1 MKPQSST
8 SALLGAAFLMATS
21 AIGPGFLTQTCVF
34 TAQLGASFAFVILLS
49 ILLDLGAQLNIWQI
63 ITATGKRA
71 PELAD
76 TVQRGMGHALTAL
89 VVFGGLVFNIGNI
102 AGCGLGLEAMTGLP
116 VAGGAILS
124 AMMAAAIWVNREAG
138 RTLDYFSRVLGLLMI
153 LLTGYIAFTAHPP
166 MAPVIRAAVWPEK
179 IDFHAV
185 VTLVGGTVGGYITF
199 AGAHRLL
206 DAGVK
211 DHQQAR
217 RSALKGILIASLMR
231 ILLFLAAWGIVAGGA
246 QIDAQNPPASV
257 FRLAAGD
264 VGLRF
269 FGLVMWAAAI
279 TSVVGAT
286 FTSLSFLSTS
296 LPVFQ
301 RAKHWPAWGFIG
313 LSLVI
318 FISVGKPVTLL
329 VWAGTLNGFVLP
341 IGLGL
346 MLIAARRNGVFKQLQ
361 FSIWLEIA
369 GWAVAVIMGA
379 MALWVVV

>member
-1 MKPQSST
+1 MS
-8 SALLGAAFLMATS
+8 ATS

-76 TVQRGMGHALTAL
+76 SVQRGMGHVLTAL

-116 VAGGAILS
+116 VVWGSVFS
-124 AMMAAAIWVNREAG
+124 AMVAAAIWANKEAG
-138 RTLDYFSRVLGLLMI
+138 RSMDYFSRALGVLMI
-153 LLTGYIAFTAHPP
+153 LLTAYIAFTAHPP
-166 MAPVIRAAVWPEK
+166 MAPVIRGAVWPEK

-185 VTLVGGTVGGYITF
+185 LTLVGGTVGGYITF

-206 DAGVK
+206 DAGIK
-211 DHQQAR
+211 DHKQAR
-217 RSALKGILIASLMR
+217 RSALQGILIASVMR

-286 FTSLSFLSTS
+286 FTSLSFLGTS

-313 LSLVI
+313 LSLGI
-318 FISVGKPVTLL
+318 FVGIGKPVTLL

-341 IGLGL
+341 IGLSL
-346 MLIAARRNGVFKQLQ
+346 MLIAARRNGVFKQFHL
-361 FSIWLEIA
+361 SIWLEIA

-379 MALWVVV
+379 MAVWVVM